1 MPADLTDAIE
11 AAVEAFIFPAVEAEG
26 GADISRVGV
35 EVLIAL
41 VVLLLV

>member
-11 AAVEAFIFPAVEAEG
+11 AAVEAFIFPAVEAED
-26 GADISRVGV
+26 GADIFRVGI
-35 EVLIAL
+35 VLIAL